1 MSRVKVQTAAN
12 IRAKGR
18 LYYAQ
23 FDTRKTKKKFE
34 YKFLKFGP

>member
-23 FDTRKTKKKFE
+23 FDRGIPGTT
-34 YKFLKFGP
+34 GSG